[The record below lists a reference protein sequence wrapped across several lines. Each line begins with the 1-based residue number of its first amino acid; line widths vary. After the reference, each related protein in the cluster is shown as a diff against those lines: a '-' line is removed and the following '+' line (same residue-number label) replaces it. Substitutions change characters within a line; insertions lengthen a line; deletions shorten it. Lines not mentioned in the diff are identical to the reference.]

1 MELNEAIK
9 ILNEND
15 YIVESLT
22 ANIEKLYAMFD
33 GHLKRLGYYEKPW
46 KTARHYI
53 IGGRGKSADN
63 RFVVYK
69 NEKITK
75 DPEVMDSLKDSCE
88 RCGFYCNTEAFDRI
102 IITPKNQKKTVNVS
116 PDQIFYHVSKSPTID
131 KTGLRIR
138 DRMEDDTFDIYEG
151 RIYLSTVKST
161 KLRDLIVMVLREHRM
176 RASEINLYEV
186 KVPPT
191 YEIYSDPTLNTAVYV
206 TNSIPAKYIKK
217 LDVRD
222 YITPRIFNK
231 LDKPL
236 NFIND
241 KDFGFDLEQILNDYL
256 DREGYGPIERSKII
270 DDLVKDNSEYI
281 QKLYLNNKTAHTIAK
296 KLVNIFL
303 G

>member
-9 ILNEND
+9 ILQENN

-22 ANIEKLYAMFD
+22 ANVEKLYAMFD
-33 GHLKRLGYYEKPW
+33 RHLKRLGYYEEPW
-46 KTARHYI
+46 RTARHYI
-53 IGGRGKSADN
+53 IGGRGRNKDN

-102 IITPKNQKKTVNVS
+102 IITPKNQKKVAKVS
-116 PDQIFYHVSKSPTID
+116 PDQVFYHVSKSPTID

-138 DRMEDDTFDIYEG
+138 DRMKDDMFDIYEG

-161 KLRDLIVMVLREHRM
+161 RLRDLIVMVLREHRM

-191 YEIYSDPTLNTAVYV
+191 YEIYRDPTLNTAVYV

-217 LDVRD
+217 LNVRD
-222 YITPRIFNK
+222 YITPRIFNR

-241 KDFGFDLEQILNDYL
+241 KDFGFDLYLILNDYL
-256 DREGYGPIERSKII
+256 DKEGYGPIERSKII
-270 DDLVKDNSEYI
+270 DNLVKDNSEYI
-281 QKLYLNNKTAHTIAK
+281 QNLYLNDKTAHTIAK
-296 KLVNIFL
+296 ELVNIFL

>member
-9 ILNEND
+9 ILQENN
-15 YIVESLT
+15 YIIESLT
-22 ANIEKLYAMFD
+22 ANVEKLYTMFD
-33 GHLKRLGYYEKPW
+33 RHLKRMGYYEEPW
-46 KTARHYI
+46 RTASHYI
-53 IGGRGKSADN
+53 IGGRGKSKDN

-69 NEKITK
+69 TEKITK
-75 DPEVMDSLKDSCE
+75 DPEVIDSLKDSCE
-88 RCGFYCNTEAFDRI
+88 RCGFYCNTEPYDRI
-102 IITPKNQKKTVNVS
+102 IITPKNQKNLVNVS
-116 PDQIFYHVSKSPTID
+116 LDQVFYHVSKSPTID

-138 DRMEDDTFDIYEG
+138 DRMKDDMFDIYEG

-161 KLRDLIVMVLREHRM
+161 KLRDLIIMVLREHRM

-186 KVPPT
+186 KIPPT
-191 YEIYSDPTLNTAVYV
+191 YEIYKDPTLNTAVYV

-222 YITPRIFNK
+222 YISPRIFNR

-241 KDFGFDLEQILNDYL
+241 RDFGFDLYRILNYYL
-256 DREGYGPIERSKII
+256 DEEGYGAVERMKII
-270 DDLVKDNSEYI
+270 DNLVKDNSEYI
-281 QKLYLNNKTAHTIAK
+281 QNLYLDDKTAHTIAK
-296 KLVNIFL
+296 ELVKIFL

>member
-9 ILNEND
+9 ILQENN
-15 YIVESLT
+15 YIIESLT
-22 ANIEKLYAMFD
+22 ANVEKLYTMFD
-33 GHLKRLGYYEKPW
+33 RHLKRMGYYEEPW
-46 KTARHYI
+46 RTASHYI
-53 IGGRGKSADN
+53 IGGRGKNKDN
-63 RFVVYK
+63 RLVVYK
-69 NEKITK
+69 SEKITK
-75 DPEVMDSLKDSCE
+75 DPEVIDSLKDSCE
-88 RCGFYCNTEAFDRI
+88 RCGFYCNTEPYDRI
-102 IITPKNQKKTVNVS
+102 IITPKNQKNLVNVS

-138 DRMEDDTFDIYEG
+138 DRMKDDMFDIYEG

-186 KVPPT
+186 KIPPT
-191 YEIYSDPTLNTAVYV
+191 YEIYKDPTLNTAVYV

-222 YITPRIFNK
+222 YLSPRIFNR

-241 KDFGFDLEQILNDYL
+241 RDFGFDLYRILNYYL
-256 DREGYGPIERSKII
+256 DEEGYGAVERSKII
-270 DDLVKDNSEYI
+270 DNLVKDNSEYI
-281 QKLYLNNKTAHTIAK
+281 QSLYLDDKTAHTIAK
-296 KLVNIFL
+296 ELVKIFL

>member
-9 ILNEND
+9 ILQENN
-15 YIVESLT
+15 YIIESLT
-22 ANIEKLYAMFD
+22 ANVEKLYTMFD
-33 GHLKRLGYYEKPW
+33 RHLKRMGYYEEPW
-46 KTARHYI
+46 RTASHYI
-53 IGGRGKSADN
+53 IGGRGKNKDN
-63 RFVVYK
+63 RLVVYK
-69 NEKITK
+69 SEKITK
-75 DPEVMDSLKDSCE
+75 DPEVIDSLKDSCE
-88 RCGFYCNTEAFDRI
+88 RCGFYCNTEPYDRI
-102 IITPKNQKKTVNVS
+102 IITPKNQKNLANVS
-116 PDQIFYHVSKSPTID
+116 PDQVFYHVSKSPTID

-138 DRMEDDTFDIYEG
+138 DRMKDDMFDIYEG

-186 KVPPT
+186 KIPST
-191 YEIYSDPTLNTAVYV
+191 YEVYKDPTLNTAVYV

-222 YITPRIFNK
+222 YISPRIFNR

-241 KDFGFDLEQILNDYL
+241 RDFGFDLYRILNYYL
-256 DREGYGPIERSKII
+256 DEEGYGPIDRMKII
-270 DDLVKDNSEYI
+270 DNLVKDNSEYI
-281 QKLYLNNKTAHTIAK
+281 QNLYLDDKTAHTIAK
-296 KLVNIFL
+296 ELVKIFL